1 MTSHSKVAAQRF
13 CELLSASSDPVGT
26 HMRKKLDVSRA
37 TLYRWRQE
45 IDSVDTLGMLAE
57 YFGVPITDFLKE
69 QKL

>member
-1 MTSHSKVAAQRF
+1 
-13 CELLSASSDPVGT
+13 
-26 HMRKKLDVSRA
+26 MRKKLDVSRA